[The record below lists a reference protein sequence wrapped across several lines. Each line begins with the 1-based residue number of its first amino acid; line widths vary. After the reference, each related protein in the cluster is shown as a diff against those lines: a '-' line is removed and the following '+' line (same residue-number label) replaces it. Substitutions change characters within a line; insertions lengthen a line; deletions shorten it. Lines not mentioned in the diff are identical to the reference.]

1 MIVCGIDEAGKGP
14 VIGPMIVAGAEM
26 REEDLPKLKEIGAK
40 DSKLL
45 SPKRREEIY
54 RELTKIV
61 KYKLIKISPREI
73 DYYVKDNRMNE
84 MEALKICE
92 IINDLN
98 PDKAIIDCP
107 SPNKRAFK
115 EFLISKIKNKKIKLI
130 VEHKADYKYEIVGA
144 ASIIAKVTRDREVR
158 KIERKFNIK
167 IGSGYPSDPKT
178 REFIKNNWNKELF
191 SNIFRKS
198 WQTWKRLKEQSK
210 TKQLKLFGKGEWR

>member
-14 VIGPMIVAGAEM
+14 VIGPMILVGAEM
-26 REEDLPKLKEIGAK
+26 NEEDLPKLKELGVK

-54 RELTKIV
+54 KELVKIV

-92 IINDLN
+92 VINQLR
-98 PDKAIIDCP
+98 PEKAIIDCP

-115 EFLISKIKNKKIKLI
+115 EFLISRIKDKNTKLV

-158 KIERKFNIK
+158 KIEKKFNIK

-198 WQTWKRLKEQSK
+198 WQTWKRLEEKSK